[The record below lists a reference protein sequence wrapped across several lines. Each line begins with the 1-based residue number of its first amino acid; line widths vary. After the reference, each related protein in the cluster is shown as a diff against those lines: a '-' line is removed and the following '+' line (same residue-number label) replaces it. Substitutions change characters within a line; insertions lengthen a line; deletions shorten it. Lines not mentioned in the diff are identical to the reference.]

1 MNWQENLGS
10 LIKQKVD
17 NSGECTFRVTGG
29 SMIPIIPPRSTV
41 QIVKVSKEQVK
52 EGDIVA
58 FLVKDQ
64 LVIHRVVRIT
74 DQFFECSGDA
84 YPGVFQQIPWK
95 DLVGKVIR
103 VKFGSVIWPLEGTTF
118 HLLSIPSIILGES
131 LRKLIHKIL
140 N

>member
-1 MNWQENLGS
+1 MNWQKNLGS

-17 NSGECTFRVTGG
+17 KSGECSVQVTGG

-41 QIVKVSKEQVK
+41 RIVKASKQQVK

-58 FLVKDQ
+58 FLVKDH
-64 LVIHRVVRIT
+64 LVVHRIVRIT
-74 DQFFECSGDA
+74 DASFECAGDA

-95 DLVGKVIR
+95 DLVGKVVW
-103 VKFGSVIWPLEGTTF
+103 VKFGFITWPLEGIIF

-131 LRKLIHKIL
+131 LRRLTHKIL
-140 N
+140 S